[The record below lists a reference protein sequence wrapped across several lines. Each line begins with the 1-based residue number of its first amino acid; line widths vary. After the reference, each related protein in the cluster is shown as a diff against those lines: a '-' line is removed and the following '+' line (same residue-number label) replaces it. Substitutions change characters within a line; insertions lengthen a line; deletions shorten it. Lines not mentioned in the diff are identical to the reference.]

1 MAFEEFLAR
10 IGLGQLAADDL
21 FLGQLLLIGVTALLF
36 AASLVM
42 CVLAF
47 RAATAARMARRD
59 AEAHFLA
66 AKDLAVEMRHLTA
79 QVELATKRPAA
90 KPVRIDAVEP
100 LVEAAANEDKAASS
114 EAVIPQDAETSDRSG
129 GEPPASDKTLD
140 AAKEAASVPKALV
153 GSFLRRRR

>member
-1 MAFEEFLAR
+1 MAFEEFLMR
-10 IGLGQLAADDL
+10 VGLGELVAEDFFLA
-21 FLGQLLLIGVTALLF
+21 QILLMSLTALLF

-42 CVLAF
+42 CVMAF
-47 RAATAARMARRD
+47 KAATAARRARSE
-59 AEAHFLA
+59 AEAHFLS

-90 KPVRIDAVEP
+90 KPVRIEIVEP
-100 LVEAAANEDKAASS
+100 LVDAAANEDQASTPAEDDS
-114 EAVIPQDAETSDRSG
+114 ERGANFAEEDVA
-129 GEPPASDKTLD
+129 PFDKTLD